1 MNRRHFAKLA
11 FLSSLS
17 LSSKKGQADYNHP
30 AWTRPL
36 SVHLFS
42 KHLQFLDYPQ
52 MAKVAADLGFDG
64 VDLTVRPG
72 GHVEPEKVEED
83 LPKAAEALSDRGL
96 LSLMMT
102 TAVTNVNDPLNLN
115 VINTAVDQGIRYYRM
130 GYYKF
135 EEDKTWKENLDRC
148 KRDIEGLASLHEEH
162 GIHGAYQNHAGTGV
176 GAYITDVVYLLE
188 GLNPLWTGCQYDIRH
203 AVVDGG
209 LAWGNGVKWLK
220 DSISTIAVKDFTW
233 AKHPQTGKYSIM
245 HTPLGDG
252 MVDFVGYFKLLRQL
266 EIHPVVTLHCEY
278 DLGGANYGSRELTI
292 PKRKVY
298 KAIKKDLTVLLDLWQ
313 KSAEV

>member
-1 MNRRHFAKLA
+1 MNRRRFAKLA
-11 FLSSLS
+11 ALSSLG
-17 LSSKKGQADYNHP
+17 LGSKKAHAQHHRP
-30 AWTRPL
+30 VWTRPL

-42 KHLQFLDYPQ
+42 KHLQFLEYPQ

-83 LPKAAEALSDRGL
+83 LPKAVEALSDRGL
-96 LSLMMT
+96 LSIMMT
-102 TAVTNVNDPLNLN
+102 TAVTNATNPLNLD
-115 VINTAVDQGIRYYRM
+115 VINTAVNQGLRYYRM

-148 KRDIEGLASLHEEH
+148 KKDIEGLSELHEEH
-162 GIHGAYQNHAGTGV
+162 GIHGAYQNHSGTGV
-176 GAYITDVVYLLE
+176 GAYITDIVYLLE

-203 AVVDGG
+203 AVVEGG
-209 LAWGNGVKWLK
+209 RAWGNGVKWLK
-220 DSISTIAVKDFTW
+220 DSMSTIAVKDFTW
-233 AKHPQTGKYSIM
+233 AKHPQSGKYSVM
-245 HTPLGDG
+245 NTPIGEG

-278 DLGGANYGSRELTI
+278 DLGGANRGNRELSI
-292 PKRKVY
+292 PKKQVY
-298 KAIKKDLTVLLDLWQ
+298 KAIKKDLTVLRDLWQ